1 MSFYEGGP
9 LATEGTTKWTWT
21 SWPTIPTVLTY
32 NKHVQSSAVYYYIYA
47 RHCGVTLGS
56 IHIRAPPIPPLEH
69 ECSRAHVWVG
79 SMWLLYP
86 VSAALAPSTPPTHT
100 YSNLSSNADSQHT
113 LLVLSCI
120 CIIMFTIIYINYQPI
135 TVRMCSCASVYKQT
149 AVIEV
154 VMNGEMLCCCKS

>member
-1 MSFYEGGP
+1 MLVSSEMCNSVRVYVTVVDCLYLAYFMSFYEGGP

-79 SMWLLYP
+79 WMWLLYP

-100 YSNLSSNADSQHT
+100 YSNLSSNADSQH
-113 LLVLSCI
+113 
-120 CIIMFTIIYINYQPI
+120 IIMHMYNYVHYNI
-135 TVRMCSCASVYKQT
+135 H
-149 AVIEV
+149 
-154 VMNGEMLCCCKS
+154 